1 MTQSR
6 VSTMR
11 ISGQVGSLCLA
22 SCHVLR
28 VARVCRPRYGH
39 CKALTAL
46 GEHHGRAW
54 GSIARRMCFFIL
66 VFLELLS
73 INLSLDGST
82 VEPKRCDFGSDSTV
96 VTHGLSVHHDSILIQ
111 HKRIGYL
118 RSLTLSKMRLPK
130 RQCQKQ
136 RLRGKSRSGE
146 EVRGVAVLVQVA
158 LAELAA
164 MINDASPSARADA
177 RPAIVTQE
185 SSTRAH
191 EGEQRRA

>member
-1 MTQSR
+1 M
-6 VSTMR
+6 
-11 ISGQVGSLCLA
+11 
-22 SCHVLR
+22 
-28 VARVCRPRYGH
+28 
-39 CKALTAL
+39 
-46 GEHHGRAW
+46 
-54 GSIARRMCFFIL
+54 
-66 VFLELLS
+66 
-73 INLSLDGST
+73 
-82 VEPKRCDFGSDSTV
+82 
-96 VTHGLSVHHDSILIQ
+96 
-111 HKRIGYL
+111 
-118 RSLTLSKMRLPK
+118 LSKMRLAK

-185 SSTRAH
+185 SSTSVH